1 MNMSTAA
8 VTANQGKTLDA
19 MYAAW
24 QTRKDTADTVN
35 CGQIATRKHHHRVI
49 TGLAE
54 RGLIRCVRS
63 FPSGDALFGLTEAG
77 RQVARSRKYGA

>member
-1 MNMSTAA
+1 MITTTAP

-24 QTRKDTADTVN
+24 QTGKDAAATVN
-35 CGQIATRKHHHRVI
+35 RGQIATRKHHHRVI
-49 TGLAE
+49 TGLTE